1 MKQPISLLIIEDSMD
16 DYFFMKRVLESSEEI
31 DAAIFHEERLENAL
45 ALAARE
51 AIDVAIVDL
60 SLPDSFGLETFIAFH
75 ERHPSIPTII
85 MTGHKDQALAFKAV
99 QKGAQ
104 DYLYKGDPS
113 STAIIRTIR
122 YAIERQHLMT
132 ELKDALS
139 HVKQLQGLLP
149 ICSACKMIRDDK
161 GYWSS
166 IESYIGDHS
175 EVQFTHSI
183 CPDCAR
189 KLYPDFCR
197 KRDRE
202 KES

>member
-183 CPDCAR
+183 
-189 KLYPDFCR
+189 
-197 KRDRE
+197 
-202 KES
+202 

>member
-1 MKQPISLLIIEDSMD
+1 MKQPVSLLIIEDSMD
-16 DYFFMKRVLESSEEI
+16 DYYFLKRVLESSEEI

-75 ERHPSIPTII
+75 ERYPSIPTII

-197 KRDRE
+197 KRD
-202 KES
+202 